1 MHLGVGVSIK
11 VAIVGGTHGNELS
24 GIQLLKQWQADASV
38 IERPG
43 LSVTTLFG
51 NPSAHQANRR
61 YLDVDLNRQFAP
73 ELLTDASLGNYEQN
87 RAKVINGLLGPKGAS
102 QTDLVIDLHNT
113 TSNMG
118 PTLILVDT
126 TPWDSQLAAFV
137 KSRMPEAVI
146 LVEDAKPA
154 HEWGY
159 LCTVGK
165 RGVMVEVGPQSQ
177 SVLRHDIL
185 EEMAMMTGLILDF
198 VALEAQ
204 GELPPLPQSVEAYRF
219 LDTRYLPLDA
229 QGEPLAMVHKSLE
242 QNDFTELK
250 PGEPMFQYFD
260 GTVGV
265 FDGDRP
271 LYPHFI
277 NEAAYYDSHAA
288 FSLAEKLELMVPK
301 A

>member
-1 MHLGVGVSIK
+1 MGSK
-11 VAIVGGTHGNELS
+11 VVIVGGTHGNELS
-24 GIQLLKQWQADASV
+24 GIQLLKQWQAAP
-38 IERPG
+38 EALARPG
-43 LSVTTLFG
+43 LSVSTLFA

-61 YLDVDLNRQFAP
+61 YLEVDLNRQFEPA
-73 ELLTDASLGNYEQN
+73 LLGDPALGNYEQS
-87 RAKVINGLLGPKGAS
+87 RAKVINQQIGPKGDS

-126 TPWDSQLAAFV
+126 TPWDIQLAAFV

-146 LVEDAKPA
+146 LVEDAKPPQQ
-154 HEWGY
+154 WGY

-185 EEMAMMTGLILDF
+185 EQMATMTSLILDF
-198 VALEAQ
+198 TSLEVQ
-204 GELPPLPQSVEAYRF
+204 GELPELPTSVPAYRF
-219 LDTRYLPLDA
+219 LDTRYLPMDE
-229 QGEPLAMVHKSLE
+229 QGTPLAMVHKNLE
-242 QNDFTELK
+242 QNDFAPLN
-250 PGEPMFQYFD
+250 PGDPMFQYFD
-260 GTVGV
+260 GTVGC
-265 FDGDRP
+265 FEGDRP

-288 FSLAEKLELMVPK
+288 FSLAEKVTLNVPTV
-301 A
+301 